1 MRRLLILL
9 AAPAL
14 LAACTSASLHESHRA
29 AQTAHAQAA
38 QDWIAAAPQGAALE
52 PWMAAERSR
61 IAAEQNAARQ
71 RFEQAEKACWKRFA
85 VNDCV
90 SRARQQR
97 RQTQDRLR
105 QQELALNALER
116 RLAAQPDDPAASQPP
131 ASRQP

>member
-1 MRRLLILL
+1 MNVLTYVSAYEHTLVGTYLSMPSLRIFFL
-9 AAPAL
+9 AKKAV
-14 LAACTSASLHESHRA
+14 
-29 AQTAHAQAA
+29 
-38 QDWIAAAPQGAALE
+38 
-52 PWMAAERSR
+52 
-61 IAAEQNAARQ
+61 
-71 RFEQAEKACWKRFA
+71 EKACWKRFA

>member
-14 LAACTSASLHESHRA
+14 LAACSSASLHESHRA

-38 QDWIAAAPQGAALE
+38 QDWIAAAPQSAALE

>member
-1 MRRLLILL
+1 
-9 AAPAL
+9 
-14 LAACTSASLHESHRA
+14 
-29 AQTAHAQAA
+29 
-38 QDWIAAAPQGAALE
+38 
-52 PWMAAERSR
+52 MAAERSR

>member
-14 LAACTSASLHESHRA
+14 LAACSSASLHESHRA

-38 QDWIAAAPQGAALE
+38 QDWI
-52 PWMAAERSR
+52 AAERSR

-105 QQELALNALER
+105 QQELTLNALER

>member
-14 LAACTSASLHESHRA
+14 LAACSSASLHESHRA

-61 IAAEQNAARQ
+61 IAAEPNAARQ
-71 RFEQAEKACWKRFA
+71 RFEQAEKACWKHFA

-116 RLAAQPDDPAASQPP
+116 RLAAQPEDPAASQPP

>member
-1 MRRLLILL
+1 MRCLLILL

-14 LAACTSASLHESHRA
+14 LAACSSASLHESRRA
-29 AQTAHAQAA
+29 AHAQAA

-61 IAAEQNAARQ
+61 IDAEQNAARQ

-116 RLAAQPDDPAASQPP
+116 RLAAQPD
-131 ASRQP
+131 